1 MNFALRTSPAGAA
14 RRWSGLKGT
23 PFAAAAKTFCLPVSV
38 SELRLWT
45 LELEGVLTTFS
56 RYLIRAGTGLA
67 LGYAALTAYLLIR
80 VKPVPITAIP
90 WGEGSFDDG

>member
-1 MNFALRTSPAGAA
+1 
-14 RRWSGLKGT
+14 
-23 PFAAAAKTFCLPVSV
+23 
-38 SELRLWT
+38 
-45 LELEGVLTTFS
+45 LTTFS